1 MFLKRLEL
9 YGFKSFADKTVLEFK
24 PGITLV
30 VGPNG
35 SGKSNIT
42 DAIRW
47 VLGEQSVKSL
57 RGGKMEDVIFAG
69 SEKRRSLGMAEVSL
83 TIDNTAG
90 DFPLDFNEV
99 TVTRRLYRSGESEY
113 QINKVPCRLK
123 DIHELFMDTGVGR
136 EGFSM
141 IGQGKVDEIL
151 LARPEERRVILEDAA
166 GIVKYRYRKKEAA
179 KKLDE
184 TRQHLLRIDD
194 LLLELESQ
202 REPLAKQAQE
212 ARRYKLIKDELDQLE
227 LGVITGEIRSA
238 KSKVEVLQQELAE
251 LRDQLLHQRTGF
263 LTAQN
268 QEEGVRLAL
277 DQLNEEINA
286 CQEKI
291 YRQSLERER
300 LENESRTD
308 RQQAAALAEQA
319 GDLKEDI
326 SRFEK
331 ELAELTAKWQS
342 RQEEGASLAEKVAK
356 ARCLLQEEEQQR
368 AEADKT
374 LFAGQ
379 EEAARAEEA
388 HLDFLKEDAAVQN
401 LVTGHKE
408 QLAAAARQREK
419 AEEVLAKAREE
430 LAAARSRGEE
440 VASEGR
446 KLLAEEEARRGEL
459 TAAELQVET
468 AAQQLREKQNANRA
482 LAAERGQIL
491 SRFKLLEEMEK
502 EGQGYAQG
510 VREVLRRRSQDKL
523 PGIFGTVAQSL
534 RVDKEY
540 EAAVEVALG
549 GSAQNVITETER
561 SAQDA
566 IRWLKNMDKG
576 RVTFLPLDT
585 LRSAKPQGSG
595 LPKGKGIV
603 GRLVDLVDFEDKYL
617 PAMEFLLGRIWLADE
632 LSNAVAR
639 ARETDFRYRIVT
651 LDGQVV
657 NAGGSLTGGS
667 MKQSGGGFIS
677 RRRQLEEL
685 DKEIR
690 RISRELSAGEEEEN
704 GLHRAWEEAKE
715 VLAAA
720 GEALRS
726 AQLALAAGEKTRQH
740 SDEEIRRLE
749 TALAALENQ
758 QDTDDTER
766 VRLEGLILQAQE
778 DRRLLAEKIAE
789 NRRSAEKLRQEI
801 QQHQSLRAARQS
813 RLTELRIQLAGDE
826 EKLNSFDKEGGFLKE
841 RMGQLESNIGSQ
853 QKNIQLCLER
863 SRRHDGACRERQQV
877 IDRIVEELAALEEM
891 KKNRQEKR
899 QSLQAE
905 VSALDENQKAVSL
918 EIQKKEERCHQLEL
932 QETRLLA
939 NLEEWTSRL
948 EEQYAMEWQTALE
961 QVEPVPEKRR
971 AQARIK
977 EIKDEIAAMPQVNL
991 GAVEEYLRLEERLT
1005 FLKEQTQD
1013 LIKGKDDLEAVIQ
1026 EMDQIVAKK
1035 FKETFDEVN
1044 VKFNE
1049 VFQRLFAGGR
1059 ASLYMTS
1066 PDNLLDTG
1074 VDIMAQPPGKKAQN
1088 LALLSGGEKALAAIS
1103 LLLAMLQVRPSPF
1116 SILDEIESALDEAN
1130 VERFAALVKE
1140 YSRESGSQF
1149 IIITH
1154 RRGTMTIGDVLY
1166 GVSAEEF
1173 SGVSKILS
1181 VKIEEEPDYDEALP
1195 R

>member
-47 VLGEQSVKSL
+47 VLGEQSAKSL

-113 QINKVPCRLK
+113 QINKVPCRLR

-179 KKLDE
+179 KKLEE

-202 REPLAKQAQE
+202 REPLARQAEE
-212 ARRYKLIKDELDQLE
+212 AKRYKLVKDELDQLE
-227 LGVITGEIRSA
+227 LGVITGEIRAA
-238 KSKVEVLQQELAE
+238 KARAEALERELSE
-251 LRDQLLHQRTGF
+251 LRERLAGERVGF
-263 LTAQN
+263 LSAQN
-268 QEEGVRLAL
+268 QEESVRLTL
-277 DQLNEEINA
+277 DRLNEAVNA
-286 CQEKI
+286 CQEEI
-291 YRQSLERER
+291 YQLSLERER

-308 RQQAAALAEQA
+308 RQQAGALTEQA
-319 GDLKEDI
+319 GELKNEI
-326 SRFEK
+326 SHFQA
-331 ELAELTAKWQS
+331 ELAELSAKWQS
-342 RQEEGASLAEKVAK
+342 RQEDGAVLAEKVVK
-356 ARCLLQEEEQQR
+356 ARELLNEEEERQ
-368 AEADKT
+368 AEADR
-374 LFAGQ
+374 LLLASQG
-379 EEAARAEEA
+379 EVARAEEA
-388 HLDFLKEDAAVQN
+388 HLALLKEDAGLQN
-401 LVTGHKE
+401 LATGYRE
-408 QLAAAARQREK
+408 QLSAAARQQER
-419 AEEVLAKAREE
+419 AEEALRKTKEDLAKARDRGRQVAEE
-430 LAAARSRGEE
+430 GQRLLAAEE
-440 VASEGR
+440 SGRAALERAEAQAAS
-446 KLLAEEEARRGEL
+446 AAGEL
-459 TAAELQVET
+459 RQ
-468 AAQQLREKQNANRA
+468 KQEANRA
-482 LAAERGQIL
+482 LAGERGQAV
-491 SRFKLLEEMEK
+491 SRFNLLEEMEK

-510 VREVLRRRSQDKL
+510 VKEVLRRRSQDKL
-523 PGIFGTVAQSL
+523 PGILGTVAQNL

-540 EAAVEVALG
+540 ETAVEIALG
-549 GSAQNVITETER
+549 GAAQNVITETER

-585 LRSAKPQGSG
+585 IRPGRTGEGQ
-595 LPKGKGIV
+595 PKGKGMI

-632 LSNAVAR
+632 LPNAVAR
-639 ARETDFRYRIVT
+639 AKETGFRCRIVT

-667 MKQSGGGFIS
+667 ARQSGGGFIS

-685 DKEIR
+685 DQEIR
-690 RISRELSAGEEEEN
+690 RMSRELVAGEEEEARLR
-704 GLHRAWEEAKE
+704 GSWEKAKAA
-715 VLAAA
+715 VAAA
-720 GEALRS
+720 GEALKE
-726 AQLALAAGEKTRQH
+726 AQMGLAAAEKTRQH

-749 TALAALENQ
+749 GALAALANQ
-758 QDTDDTER
+758 RGDDDVQR
-766 VRLEGLILQAQE
+766 VRLEGLIHQAE
-778 DRRLLAEKIAE
+778 TDRLALAEKISE
-789 NRRSAEKLRQEI
+789 NRRQTESLRQRISEG
-801 QQHQSLRAARQS
+801 QGQRAARQS
-813 RLTELRIQLAGDE
+813 RLTELRIQQAGDE
-826 EKLNSFDKEGGFLKE
+826 ERMNSFDKEGSFLKE
-841 RMGQLESNIGSQ
+841 RMERLESNISSQ
-853 QKNIQLCLER
+853 RANIELCLER
-863 SRRHDGACRERQQV
+863 GRRHSAACQERQGR
-877 IDRIVEELAALEEM
+877 IDELVSRLAVLEER
-891 KKNRQEKR
+891 KKERQEKR
-899 QSLQAE
+899 QALQGE
-905 VSALDENQKAVSL
+905 ISQLDESQKAVAA

-932 QETRLLA
+932 QETRLQA

-948 EEQYAMEWQTALE
+948 EEQYAMEWQTAVAA
-961 QVEPVPEKRR
+961 VEPVMEKRK

-991 GAVEEYLRLEERLT
+991 GAVEEYLRLEERLA
-1005 FLKEQTQD
+1005 FLKAQTED
-1013 LIKGKDDLEAVIQ
+1013 LIKGKDDLEAVIR
-1026 EMDQIVAKK
+1026 EMDEIVAKK
-1035 FKETFDEVN
+1035 FRETFDEVN
-1044 VKFNE
+1044 EKFGK
-1049 VFQRLFAGGR
+1049 VFQRLFDGGR
-1059 ASLYMTS
+1059 ASLYMTA
-1066 PDNLLDTG
+1066 PDNLLETG

-1181 VKIEEEPDYDEALP
+1181 VKIEEEPDFGEEPLK
-1195 R
+1195 